1 MRALIVAKLKKAIR
15 EAQVTPK
22 SDLSWCD
29 TFFNPKYSRAS
40 WMAVLSCANQQLN
53 GNYGVVFYSAIIFE
67 QAGVSVSIGILVTL
81 FLNMMGNLPAFFLL
95 KTFGRRTLM
104 LWSMVAL
111 SFLLVLMSLCAVFK
125 WPYILIA
132 STAVLLM
139 VCQVG
144 VLPLGW

>member
-1 MRALIVAKLKKAIR
+1 M
-15 EAQVTPK
+15 TPK

-53 GNYGVVFYSAIIFE
+53 GNISVVFYSAIIFE
-67 QAGVSVSIGILVTL
+67 QAGVSVSKGILVTL

-111 SFLLVLMSLCAVFK
+111 SFLQVLMSLCAVFK

-132 STAVLLM
+132 STAVLKM

-144 VLPLGW
+144 VNPLGW